1 MKQQS
6 RRIDLE
12 RNTLVLC
19 GKSTCCPGGMGC
31 PWRGRRGIPR
41 VRVDLVDNV
50 ELQPVLASFSPV
62 SFWNLALRAKIEHG
76 AESWAHPI
84 TGVTCDCRLFLGAGS
99 CQTCSVSVAGLQTA
113 VVQDCSKNGK
123 IA

>member
-1 MKQQS
+1 MGKALVTQGLW
-6 RRIDLE
+6 DALGEGYPELE
-12 RNTLVLC
+12 WIWLMMWDYNLYLLPTPL
-19 GKSTCCPGGMGC
+19 
-31 PWRGRRGIPR
+31 
-41 VRVDLVDNV
+41 
-50 ELQPVLASFSPV
+50 

-84 TGVTCDCRLFLGAGS
+84 TGVTCDCRLFLGVGS

-113 VVQDCSKNGK
+113 VVQGCSKNGK